1 MHAIQQAI
9 VKGTEAPLHALAQA
23 NEQTWLLIGAS
34 PFLPTF
40 KVVYRWVADVSCVG
54 AVSEQLNDTDRA
66 NAAYEHALR
75 HNPTSVSALT
85 QVAGMARVKED
96 FHKVSLHP
104 PSFACLSC

>member
-1 MHAIQQAI
+1 M
-9 VKGTEAPLHALAQA
+9 
-23 NEQTWLLIGAS
+23 
-34 PFLPTF
+34 
-40 KVVYRWVADVSCVG
+40 ADVLCVG

-96 FHKVSLHP
+96 FHKV
-104 PSFACLSC
+104 CLSPHPLPVPRADVLDGRPWTTTNAS

>member
-1 MHAIQQAI
+1 MLCA
-9 VKGTEAPLHALAQA
+9 
-23 NEQTWLLIGAS
+23 
-34 PFLPTF
+34 
-40 KVVYRWVADVSCVG
+40 G

-96 FHKVSLHP
+96 FHKVS
-104 PSFACLSC
+104 PSPLSSSSFPWTRADAREDRLWITTNAS